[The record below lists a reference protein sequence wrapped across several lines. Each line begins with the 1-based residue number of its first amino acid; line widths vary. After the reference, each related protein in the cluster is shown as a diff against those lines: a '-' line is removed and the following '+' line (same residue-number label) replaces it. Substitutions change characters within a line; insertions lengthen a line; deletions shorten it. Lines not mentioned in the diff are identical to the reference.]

1 MDWLTRLYDRIVV
14 PLLGILLGTALAAW
28 LLSSV
33 LIGVLKL
40 VRWKTSGLR
49 FEYWTRKVESVT
61 SWQRRAFRFFLSV
74 LVGLPIGF
82 YILYMTIMSWIFNW
96 ILPIHFEP
104 SEVEGQEERR
114 HPTFGQIWH
123 ERRIHWET
131 LVPTLSPSRE
141 YATRRKPGRYC
152 GCCWDSILRCS
163 YWRPGTAC
171 MTSGASK
178 AKRVWRPQAVVLV
191 VALSRDLLMSG
202 KEFTNP
208 DNHGFSRDVRVLLY
222 VGYIM
227 LVCTCVLYFSSQ
239 TLGDTNT
246 PSERFFEAERV
257 VQQGIVLLGTPYLLA
272 RFLIRF
278 CSALGW
284 PK

>member
-1 MDWLTRLYDRIVV
+1 MLLGFNLAPFLLEAGYRLYDFGS
-14 PLLGILLGTALAAW
+14 LESEESLAA
-28 LLSSV
+28 
-33 LIGVLKL
+33 
-40 VRWKTSGLR
+40 
-49 FEYWTRKVESVT
+49 
-61 SWQRRAFRFFLSV
+61 
-74 LVGLPIGF
+74 
-82 YILYMTIMSWIFNW
+82 
-96 ILPIHFEP
+96 
-104 SEVEGQEERR
+104 
-114 HPTFGQIWH
+114 
-123 ERRIHWET
+123 
-131 LVPTLSPSRE
+131 
-141 YATRRKPGRYC
+141 
-152 GCCWDSILRCS
+152 
-163 YWRPGTAC
+163 
-171 MTSGASK
+171 
-178 AKRVWRPQAVVLV
+178 QAVVLV
-191 VALSRDLLMSG
+191 VALSWDLLMSG

-257 VQQGIVLLGTPYLLA
+257 VQQGLVLLGTPYLLA